1 MKVRI
6 AVSVASGPP
15 DPESLAATVTE
26 MEARGFDTLWVSDLP
41 VLPATDPFLAVASA
55 AAVTTR
61 LKLGVNI
68 VPFGYPPF
76 VFARQVAQLDH
87 LTGGRLLLTLVPGL
101 DLPGERAALG
111 IGSRHRGRLLDAT
124 IPLLRDW
131 WAGRTV
137 AVGPDGWPADPDAG
151 PDSSAEPVDAVPLAL
166 PTRPLQD
173 PLEVWL
179 GGSGPDA
186 INRAGHLADGWLGAL
201 MPVDE
206 AVARK
211 TQIELVASQAGR
223 VIDPEHFGLSL
234 AYARHPEDLERAPRL
249 RRRPGQ
255 APLAPLVPVGAAA
268 LREMVGRLVDGG
280 LSKFVVRPV
289 APLAE
294 GNDELAWLAD
304 NLLDLQT

>member
-6 AVSVASGPP
+6 AVSVGTGPP
-15 DPESLAATVTE
+15 DPDALAATVTE
-26 MEARGFDTLWVSDLP
+26 VEARGFDTLWVSDLP
-41 VLPATDPFLAVASA
+41 VLPSTDPFLAVATA

-76 VFARQVAQLDH
+76 VFARQVAQLDQ
-87 LTGGRLLLTLVPGL
+87 LTRGRLLLTLVPGL

-111 IGSRHRGRLLDAT
+111 IGARHRGRLLDAT
-124 IPLLRDW
+124 IPVLRDW
-131 WAGRTV
+131 WAGREV
-137 AVGPDGWPADPDAG
+137 AVGPDGWPAEPGTRSTSSSDQAG
-151 PDSSAEPVDAVPLAL
+151 PWPLAL

-179 GGSGPDA
+179 GGSGPEA
-186 INRAGHLADGWLGAL
+186 IDRAGRLADGWLGAL
-201 MPVDE
+201 MAVDE

-211 TQIELVASQAGR
+211 TQIESVAHQAGR
-223 VIDPEHFGLSL
+223 TIDPEHFGLSL
-234 AYARHPEDLERAPRL
+234 AYARQAEDLERAPRL
-249 RRRPGQ
+249 RRPGQ

-268 LREMVGRLVDGG
+268 LRDLVGRLVDGG

-289 APLAE
+289 APLTP